1 MLLSRGRRMGSK
13 SRNKAGHSGSGKKA
27 DEVQAGH
34 TGNTPTNELT
44 PGMVTRIFDRVRQ
57 IKMRHPEQSRNI
69 DALESEIRD
78 RLMRIKDSID
88 EFPKNDRGL
97 ITVLVINGVHK
108 MCDEILIDEDEADDS
123 AEGDD

>member
-1 MLLSRGRRMGSK
+1 MGSK
-13 SRNKAGHSGSGKKA
+13 SRNNAGHSGSGKKA
-27 DEVQAGH
+27 DAVQA
-34 TGNTPTNELT
+34 GNTPTNELT

-108 MCDEILIDEDEADDS
+108 MCDEILIDEDDADEADES
-123 AEGDD
+123 AQGDD

>member
-1 MLLSRGRRMGSK
+1 MGSK
-13 SRNKAGHSGSGKKA
+13 SRNRAGSKDSGDKANA
-27 DEVQAGH
+27 VQPGH
-34 TGNTPTNELT
+34 TANAPTNELT

-57 IKMRHPEQSRNI
+57 IKMRHPEQSRHI

-78 RLMRIKDSID
+78 MLMRIKDSID

>member
-1 MLLSRGRRMGSK
+1 MGSK
-13 SRNKAGHSGSGKKA
+13 SRDNAGRKAGGKKA
-27 DEVQAGH
+27 EAVHSAPS
-34 TGNTPTNELT
+34 GNTSTNELT

-57 IKMRHPEQSRNI
+57 IKMRHPEQSRRI

-78 RLMRIKDSID
+78 MLMRIKDSVD

-108 MCDEILIDEDEADDS
+108 MCDEILIDEEGSDDGSDDS
-123 AEGDD
+123 DLAMDQGD